1 MADKKISQLPA
12 STVPLAGTEELALV
26 QSGDTKKS
34 SVTNLTSGRAIPAS
48 GYQLE
53 SGGIITETSTSRTLS
68 TTDNGKVIYC
78 TSDSAVTIAGAA
90 SLGAGFSCVIIQAG
104 DGQVTV
110 TDGGGAV
117 TLLSYVSLVKTAGK
131 YATISVFSPVAD
143 TLLLAG
149 NLGI

>member
-12 STVPLAGTEELALV
+12 STVPLAGAEELALV

-53 SGGIITETSTSRTLS
+53 SGGIITEAGTSRTLS
-68 TTDNGKVIYC
+68 ATDNGKVIYC
-78 TSDSAVTIAGAA
+78 TSASAVTIAGAA
-90 SLGAGFSCVIIQAG
+90 GLGAGFSCVIIQAG
-104 DGQVTV
+104 DGQITI

-149 NLGI
+149 NLGT